1 MPRAA
6 TASDADASLVLATNS
21 KTDNPRSSVPEG
33 ASPRF
38 DTEVSHIPF
47 IPLSGTPT
55 PTVVSYQRLFFRAT
69 PLVPRTHITGAG
81 ERGHRR
87 ARFTRTLWRER
98 GTMSRLYFSASPR
111 FVAVL
116 HACSVFEVVAWLCR
130 WSEFLKAC
138 SSRFHVRVFS
148 ASSASSGHLAW
159 LYQ

>member
-47 IPLSGTPT
+47 NPLSGTST

-69 PLVPRTHITGAG
+69 PLVPRTHITALVREGTG
-81 ERGHRR
+81 GH
-87 ARFTRTLWRER
+87 
-98 GTMSRLYFSASPR
+98 ASPER
-111 FVAVL
+111 CGGRGDGDPSLF
-116 HACSVFEVVAWLCR
+116 
-130 WSEFLKAC
+130 
-138 SSRFHVRVFS
+138 
-148 ASSASSGHLAW
+148 
-159 LYQ
+159 